1 MQGNSEQE
9 IRNRHASF
17 QQENKRVLLILTIS
31 QELMNLKRVSS
42 INVENVV

>member
-9 IRNRHASF
+9 IDTASF

-42 INVENVV
+42 INVENAV